1 MSKNYSFSDG
11 IATFIILLIGAAE
24 AAHLCGIF
32 LHRPF
37 SECAIL
43 FGIFAVGALIVLIAA
58 VIWCRKAGHAV
69 CTGNGLSRAEKVLLT
84 VFILLA
90 VVQVL
95 YAVMGKGIYRRGD
108 ITVETVGSFL
118 ENNTLYQVNPMTG
131 RAYEGGIPSRLKIL
145 CLPTMYASLCSLFHV
160 SPRLLIWHV
169 IPVVTLTGCYA
180 AYICLGRSL
189 FPGDRYRQ
197 LWFLVIVALV
207 IWAGGYK
214 FGMDGFLVLFAGWR
228 GVTLRNTVLIPY
240 AVSLCIRKKYL
251 HAFLCAVAEVCIV
264 WTLYGLGAC
273 LIVISGMALARF
285 LCGRRKNREEDER

>member
-69 CTGNGLSRAEKVLLT
+69 CTGNGWSRAEKVLLT

-95 YAVMGKGIYRRGD
+95 YAASQRWQSVFPRR
-108 ITVETVGSFL
+108 IKT
-118 ENNTLYQVNPMTG
+118 
-131 RAYEGGIPSRLKIL
+131 
-145 CLPTMYASLCSLFHV
+145 
-160 SPRLLIWHV
+160 
-169 IPVVTLTGCYA
+169 
-180 AYICLGRSL
+180 
-189 FPGDRYRQ
+189 
-197 LWFLVIVALV
+197 
-207 IWAGGYK
+207 
-214 FGMDGFLVLFAGWR
+214 
-228 GVTLRNTVLIPY
+228 
-240 AVSLCIRKKYL
+240 
-251 HAFLCAVAEVCIV
+251 AFL
-264 WTLYGLGAC
+264 
-273 LIVISGMALARF
+273 
-285 LCGRRKNREEDER
+285 RRCTVMPTWH